1 MADNSSF
8 YLSLNENADD
18 HDDSDDDENGSKV
31 KFQRSRVS
39 LNSKMVSQSVDNSGL
54 AHFVSE
60 HKIPLDCREDPT
72 IYLSPMAGILS
83 DYFW

>member
-8 YLSLNENADD
+8 YLSLYENADD

-60 HKIPLDCREDPT
+60 HKIPRVAEEMIPQFT
-72 IYLSPMAGILS
+72 YHQWQE
-83 DYFW
+83 F